1 MPIAKF
7 ISLRHLEWSP
17 SEWVTSFFSHTNRS
31 TLCAF
36 QFRLKLY
43 ACRLNE
49 VQDWLLCRQA
59 CWVFVFIRLSSDLS
73 RQSVNSVCMH
83 AISQLE
89 TLVSE
94 EMKLRMRRI
103 LDEPMHR
110 ISVNIWSLSPTH
122 RNDGGREREGLSP
135 YTHFQARSHNWYFQK
150 CVLYLKR
157 MYCIGIDT
165 RMQRA
170 LMLRIFIFLND
181 FFVFTHTHKQDG
193 TYSFF
198 PAHKMD
204 ASGKVTSICVRDT
217 CLKCCV
223 FSCNLI
229 QQQ

>member
-122 RNDGGREREGLSP
+122 RNDGGRERERDWAH
-135 YTHFQARSHNWYFQK
+135 THIFRHDH
-150 CVLYLKR
+150 
-157 MYCIGIDT
+157 IIDT
-165 RMQRA
+165 FKSVYSTWNANVLHRHWHTYA
-170 LMLRIFIFLND
+170 ESVDVTNFY
-181 FFVFTHTHKQDG
+181 FFKWFFRVHTH
-193 TYSFF
+193 S
-198 PAHKMD
+198 
-204 ASGKVTSICVRDT
+204 
-217 CLKCCV
+217 
-223 FSCNLI
+223 
-229 QQQ
+229 